1 MAEELEMGMEQSAE
15 MLSNASA
22 ADIAQDLNVE
32 SALEMDSAALQA
44 QNDTPASFDIN
55 SIVPGG
61 PGDGFG
67 TPSAPPK
74 PNISGNNNMPSDF
87 MSAMTQV
94 IDSNANEIFVERYE
108 PKSIYDKVNPV
119 VGPKTRYAGKDL
131 DMFRYQDDF
140 DPQGFNYFN
149 PDKQKGYIEQETWGS
164 ALGKGFDSFATRFG
178 NTFTDS
184 FASYGRMFDAVV
196 GADWSK
202 LKYSEGE
209 MIDANFDEYKESMK
223 NFVFVP
229 PEEED
234 DIWSKRSVSEFVG
247 NAGFALGTFAAL
259 GLELVGDAVLTAVTG
274 GGGIGSFGATAA
286 RFGAKEAVVAGTK
299 AGIKQSAKG
308 AAFRFTD
315 FVADMG
321 KGAFHL
327 ANQSTDALSAAG
339 KVTNQA
345 NQARKV
351 ATAGKVG
358 SDALRQSMKEV
369 FDIYTLNMRN
379 IIKSKSFTQLAGN
392 IAKGTPLLGT
402 GIRYGEKIAAGAKG
416 GLSTGKLVGIG
427 LQGARRMVQEFNM
440 SSTEANFEAITAY
453 GSTLDMMVEQ
463 YRADHDG
470 ENPPATEFAKMR
482 ELSMKS
488 SSASYNTNL
497 GILLA
502 TNRLQFGSLFNRF
515 AGANKWTKELL
526 QEGAENVLGTNR
538 MWKSSKLLGKTY
550 EKGFFGTYGLL
561 GKISKDFGRKQALYE
576 FGKQFSKDVLRFEV
590 TEGLQ
595 ENLQEMTGS
604 AWKNYY
610 AGQYNG
616 IKYTLG
622 EAFEKGLDEQF
633 TKQGL
638 RTFLQGALT
647 GSMIRPVTASVSK
660 FTNYMQEK
668 SVERSYKDNPSENPY
683 VKMRE
688 QLKRDINLQND
699 VMQQMSNGKLE
710 DTIVNFRNQVDSSLR
725 QTEAAAKGLQY
736 EWQNGQDNSVLS
748 GALAANRTGSIA
760 VYQQAIRE
768 MGKVM
773 SNEEFEAAFGV
784 KLEDT
789 KYETVADFTSAM
801 AKDVKKYSDTI
812 DGIRKK
818 VSNLPDPLMYEKGSK
833 NRLVATIMHNAQEE
847 AIRIIALNTIKA
859 SRASERAEKISQE
872 LLQIPSFAGSSEYAL
887 RVLTNPDMFKGETG
901 NMLADIKLLE
911 ESLNVLEGDQ
921 KVAVQEKIKD
931 KKKLVEVYD
940 KWLGF
945 WEDRE
950 QILKREDE
958 TSEGE
963 VREKV
968 KDTFVGV
975 SKKVDEY
982 DDNKVLIKKDATIY
996 SLDDEEIVK
1005 VFREFINLKNK
1016 EMGNATVVSEED
1028 LRNAFD
1034 KIVDFIRL
1042 DNDAKDYMRAMDM
1055 MYNPEYYRAVL
1066 TNIQDG
1072 RFKYE
1077 LLEFV
1082 DSVNE
1087 RVINAIGYVVSNSDL
1102 DDDVEK
1108 LQLLIKLHTEVNKA
1122 ITDSE
1127 YYKNLILITIDENL
1141 GLDNATFAQENVEKL
1156 NTLIQDKIAEILDKY
1171 APSVMSN
1178 EVSDEDYAEFQKTK
1192 KASGI
1197 LKTIIARKLASKE
1210 NLTDKQA
1217 EIHEAFKTEID
1228 AIVERLASTSEG
1240 VEPGSK
1246 VSQAKDALVESGEF
1260 DMTALDAMSE
1270 DDVLKLALDR
1280 NLITAEEVAE
1290 DYTGKIVEVISD
1302 EVYNEF
1308 QSTGNVDSIVL
1319 EAIATRDLEGIEI
1332 TEREKEIMQEYAAEI
1347 TDIQNIMED
1356 ERLRNEE
1363 ENAPNVDP
1371 LEEEIPQVL
1380 KQEDDVEEKTTDPL
1394 EGSNLMTKDE
1404 EQLQNLLQGL
1414 TPDDAVDMTKDP
1426 FIVTGDAT
1434 IGFNIVSRDGLVVNT
1449 EPIETEERALEL
1461 AANLNATRSD
1471 IDWATIF
1478 LGNLSEDEDAK
1489 VKTSKFVQSS
1499 KRSLSAYN
1507 KANETT
1513 LQTLEEYSKIPE
1525 GKRKLED
1532 IKEAVLTNV
1541 PLKDVEARRKK
1552 AIRQAEEQIDLF
1564 ENTTSGV
1571 VGSPAL
1577 PLQSVQDLFD
1587 RLESASEGDATTKAQ
1602 KADIEN
1608 RRRLTTV
1615 SDEVADENNYD
1626 GYSENSISPAGSNE
1640 WVKNGEWYGTYI
1652 NKNGEK
1658 EQILANSEKE
1668 LLDVL
1673 NAKYNAEIDALKQQP
1688 ISDIEAQK
1696 ADLENE
1702 KKFLKEKFEKDMAA
1716 HNAKYKMSALKSML
1730 RPDIQ
1735 QAEVNESYKIE
1746 LLYKELVKKID
1757 EKIAKLA
1764 ATTTADT
1771 TADIERKQAEIE
1783 SLEKQKQ
1790 DLLKTQPT
1798 QSTTGKTYQELL
1810 NEKWPD
1816 TSGYLST
1823 PLGDNLFNNAE
1834 SKFIEGKHLY
1844 EIRPVGNGKFEY
1856 KFINNKNSFT
1866 RAIPYP
1872 DRYVKVVTEELNQ
1885 PNGDTIVTIQPGI
1898 LRKEGNGF
1906 VVEKKAEVFYA
1917 NSNTINN
1924 KVGATTATS
1933 TGKVDTTEIDA
1944 KITKAKEELSA
1955 ARLAAIN
1962 ESSVRVAQAMSQKN
1976 SKFVS
1981 EEQVSEDTVLDQLR
1995 KINSCFK

>member
-32 SALEMDSAALQA
+32 SALEMDSAAIQA

-61 PGDGFG
+61 PGGGFG

-74 PNISGNNNMPSDF
+74 PNISSNNNKPSDF
-87 MSAMTQV
+87 MSAMTNV

-149 PDKQKGYIEQETWGS
+149 PDKQKGYIEQESWGS

-196 GADWSK
+196 GGDWDK

-259 GLELVGDAVLTAVTG
+259 GVELVGDAILTAVTG
-274 GGGIGSFGATAA
+274 GGGVASFGATAA
-286 RFGAKEAVVAGTK
+286 RFGAKEAVVTGAK
-299 AGIKQSAKG
+299 AGVKQSVKG

-321 KGAFHL
+321 KGAYHF
-327 ANQSTDALSAAG
+327 ANQSPEALTAAG

-351 ATAGKVG
+351 ANMGKVG
-358 SDALRQSMKEV
+358 SDAIRESMKEV

-379 IIKSKSFTQLAGN
+379 VLKSKSFSQLAAN

-402 GIRYGEKIAAGAKG
+402 GVRYGEKIAAGAKG

-440 SSTEANFEAITAY
+440 SSTEANFEAITGY
-453 GSTLDMMVEQ
+453 GTTLDMMVEQ

-470 ENPPATEFAKMR
+470 ENPPVTEFAKMK
-482 ELSMKS
+482 ELAMKA

-502 TNRLQFGSLFNRF
+502 TNRLQFGSLFSRF
-515 AGANKWTKELL
+515 AGANKYMKEII
-526 QEGAENVLGTNR
+526 QEGVEGTLGVNR
-538 MWKSSKLLGKTY
+538 MWKSSKLLGQTY

-576 FGKQFSKDVLRFEV
+576 FGKQASKDFLGFQV

-595 ENLQEMTGS
+595 ENLQEMTSS

-616 IKYTLG
+616 TKYTLG

-647 GSMIRPVTASVSK
+647 GSLIRPVTASVGK

-668 SVERSYKDNPSENPY
+668 SVERAYKDNPSENPY
-683 VKMRE
+683 IKMRE
-688 QLKRDINLQND
+688 QLRKDINLQND
-699 VMQQMSNGKLE
+699 IMRQMSNGKLE
-710 DTIVNFRNQVDSSLR
+710 DNIVNFTNQVDSSLR

-789 KYETVADFTSAM
+789 KYETAADFTSAM

-812 DGIRKK
+812 DGIRRK

-833 NRLVATIMHNAQEE
+833 SRLVATIMHNAQEE

-859 SRASERAEKISQE
+859 TRASERAQKISQE

-901 NMLADIKLLE
+901 NMLAEIKLLE
-911 ESLNVLEGDQ
+911 ESLDVLEGDQ

-931 KKKLVEVYD
+931 KKRLVDVYD

-950 QILKREDE
+950 QLLKREDE

-968 KDTFVGV
+968 RDTFVGV
-975 SKKVDEY
+975 PITVDEY
-982 DDNKVLIKKDATIY
+982 DDNKVLIKKNATVY
-996 SLDDEEIVK
+996 SLDHKDMVEI
-1005 VFREFINLKNK
+1005 FREFIYLKNK
-1016 EMGNATVVSEED
+1016 EMGNKTIVSEED

-1082 DSVNE
+1082 DSVND
-1087 RVINAIGYVVSNSDL
+1087 RIMNAIKYVVSNSDL
-1102 DDDVEK
+1102 NDEVEK
-1108 LQLLIKLHTEVNKA
+1108 LLLLVKLHKEVNAA
-1122 ITDSE
+1122 ITESD
-1127 YYKNLILITIDENL
+1127 YYKNLVLITIDENL

-1156 NTLIQDKIAEILDKY
+1156 NTIIQDKIAEILDKY
-1171 APSVMSN
+1171 APNVMSN

-1192 KASGI
+1192 KVSGI
-1197 LKTIIARKLASKE
+1197 LKTVIARKLASKE

-1217 EIHEAFKTEID
+1217 EIHEAFKAEID
-1228 AIVERLASTSEG
+1228 AIVERLTATAEG

-1246 VSQAKDALVESGEF
+1246 VSQAKDALVASGEF
-1260 DMTALDAMSE
+1260 DMAALDAMSE

-1290 DYTGKIVEVISD
+1290 EYTGKIAEVISD

-1308 QSTGNVDSIVL
+1308 QSTGNVDDIVL
-1319 EAIATRDLEGIEI
+1319 EAIAARDLEGIEI

-1363 ENAPNVDP
+1363 ENAPTEDP
-1371 LEEEIPQVL
+1371 LEEDVPQVL
-1380 KQEDDVEEKTTDPL
+1380 KQEEDVEEKTTDPL
-1394 EGSNLMTKDE
+1394 QGANVDQSQLDLALKLMGIEQE
-1404 EQLQNLLQGL
+1404 E
-1414 TPDDAVDMTKDP
+1414 VDKTEEP

-1449 EPIETEERALEL
+1449 EPIEIEERALEL
-1461 AANLNATRSD
+1461 ATNLNNTRSD

-1478 LGNLSEDEDAK
+1478 LGNLSQDEDAK

-1499 KRSLSAYN
+1499 KRSLTAYN

-1532 IKEAVLTNV
+1532 IKEAALTNV
-1541 PLKDVEARRKK
+1541 PLKDIEARRKK
-1552 AIRQAEEQIDLF
+1552 AIRQEEEQIDLF
-1564 ENTTSGV
+1564 EDTTSGV
-1571 VGSPAL
+1571 VGGPAL
-1577 PLQSVQDLFD
+1577 PMQSVQDLFD
-1587 RLESASEGDATTKAQ
+1587 RLEGVDTTSISNTQAIENELEELEKRLEISKATT
-1602 KADIEN
+1602 
-1608 RRRLTTV
+1608 
-1615 SDEVADENNYD
+1615 
-1626 GYSENSISPAGSNE
+1626 P
-1640 WVKNGEWYGTYI
+1640 
-1652 NKNGEK
+1652 
-1658 EQILANSEKE
+1658 
-1668 LLDVL
+1668 
-1673 NAKYNAEIDALKQQP
+1673 
-1688 ISDIEAQK
+1688 
-1696 ADLENE
+1696 
-1702 KKFLKEKFEKDMAA
+1702 
-1716 HNAKYKMSALKSML
+1716 
-1730 RPDIQ
+1730 
-1735 QAEVNESYKIE
+1735 VNET
-1746 LLYKELVKKID
+1746 VKRSV
-1757 EKIAKLA
+1757 A
-1764 ATTTADT
+1764 
-1771 TADIERKQAEIE
+1771 
-1783 SLEKQKQ
+1783 SWEKQI
-1790 DLLKTQPT
+1790 
-1798 QSTTGKTYQELL
+1798 
-1810 NEKWPD
+1810 
-1816 TSGYLST
+1816 
-1823 PLGDNLFNNAE
+1823 A
-1834 SKFIEGKHLY
+1834 
-1844 EIRPVGNGKFEY
+1844 
-1856 KFINNKNSFT
+1856 
-1866 RAIPYP
+1866 
-1872 DRYVKVVTEELNQ
+1872 
-1885 PNGDTIVTIQPGI
+1885 
-1898 LRKEGNGF
+1898 
-1906 VVEKKAEVFYA
+1906 EKKA
-1917 NSNTINN
+1917 
-1924 KVGATTATS
+1924 
-1933 TGKVDTTEIDA
+1933 
-1944 KITKAKEELSA
+1944 ELSA

-1976 SKFVS
+1976 TKFVS